1 MVDTLQKRILHSIL
15 PLLLSVTQTVRCN
28 AIGLLLQTI
37 WEANLRRTRSYMTK
51 SYNLKSKSTQ
61 KIPSASQQKSSSCCR
76 PELAS
81 RLFSCAEFELTP
93 LSYKESQVRSPKRD
107 IKNTFLT
114 CFSFWKHKQAFLDS
128 SCILSKGI
136 LNQGKVI
143 FWSH

>member
-61 KIPSASQQKSSSCCR
+61 KIPSASQQKSSSCRR

-93 LSYKESQVRSPKRD
+93 LFYKESQVRSPKRD